1 MNTDLNS
8 MSFDQLVP
16 SESKYLRKD
25 DVPEDGVNLTIK
37 GFKRETLKGDA
48 GDEEKTILYFAEEYA
63 PMVLNKTNAS
73 RLSIATGVKTA
84 GEARGKVVCVYND
97 PMVEFGGR
105 IVGGL
110 RIKKALATS
119 APKAAPASSVDP
131 SDDIPF

>member
-1 MNTDLNS
+1 MTDLNS

-25 DVPEDGVNLTIK
+25 DVPEDGVDLTVK

-48 GDEEKTILYFAEEYA
+48 GDEEKTILYFAEEGYA

-73 RLSIATGVKTA
+73 RLAIATGVKTA
-84 GEARGKVVCVYND
+84 GEARGKKICVYCD
-97 PMVEFGGR
+97 PMIEFGGK

-110 RIKKALATS
+110 RIKKASGNVAKP
-119 APKAAPASSVDP
+119 APKADEFDSEV
-131 SDDIPF
+131 PF